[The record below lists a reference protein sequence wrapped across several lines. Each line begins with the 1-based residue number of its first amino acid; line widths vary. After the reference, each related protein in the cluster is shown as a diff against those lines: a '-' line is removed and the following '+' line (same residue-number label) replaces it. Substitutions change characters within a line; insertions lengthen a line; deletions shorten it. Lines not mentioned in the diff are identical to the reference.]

1 MRDEN
6 DRPVYGQE
14 SHARPGRR
22 IPGVLLAVLGGVVIL
37 VLLLYTIIPTIQRG
51 TLAGEKRS
59 HQPAPPFDVALVADQ
74 A

>member
-1 MRDEN
+1 MRNEN

-22 IPGVLLAVLGGVVIL
+22 IPGILLAVLGGVVIL

-59 HQPAPPFDVALVADQ
+59 QLPLPTFDLALVATR